1 MTLGLFDL
9 AGPVLSWL
17 DQALAAIV
25 PAAGR
30 LVLWGLVAAVLSMA
44 LYAALSPQH
53 RLRRVRDDAVDARRA
68 LDRFEGS
75 FEEARPL
82 MARMFATSMK
92 QLGLVLAPAV
102 LASLPLL
109 FMLAWLH
116 GAFSYALP
124 ARADAVDLRTL
135 PEGYEA
141 SVQPSQVASSA
152 GLSGTYSAVPVA
164 DPPSLVVR
172 DGRGRVVE
180 ERPLNAPVTT
190 LHKEQWWNLLIAN
203 PLGYLAED
211 SPLEWVEIDLPRRE
225 LLPVGP
231 WWMRTWEFIFFTTLV
246 AASLAIKF
254 LFRLV

>member
-1 MTLGLFDL
+1 MNLMTLGLFDL

-17 DQALAAIV
+17 DQALAAVV

-30 LVLWGLVAAVLSMA
+30 LVLWGLVAAILSMA

-53 RLRRVRDDAVDARRA
+53 RLRRVRDDAVEARRA

-82 MARMFATSMK
+82 MARMFSTSMK

-116 GAFSYALP
+116 GAFSYTLP
-124 ARADAVDLRTL
+124 ERPGAVDLRTQ

-141 SVQPSQVASSA
+141 VVQPSQVASY
-152 GLSGTYSAVPVA
+152 SGIPVVET
-164 DPPSLVVR
+164 PSLVVR
-172 DGRGRVVE
+172 DGRGQVVE

-203 PLGYLAED
+203 PLGYLADD
-211 SPLEWVEIDLPRRE
+211 SPLELVELDLPRLE
-225 LLPVGP
+225 VLPVGP
-231 WWMRTWEFIFFTTLV
+231 WWMRTWEFVFFTTLV